1 MILFALSDAV
11 LAQLITATLTLIGT
25 CFSGYLTYLM
35 AKLNKDTNRQAG
47 IIANEAHEV
56 KNTLADN
63 NRASIHKLTNIQQ
76 ISTTTND
83 LIALNTEAIKTTS
96 GETFVKLKSIEATT
110 QKAEKLANGTLT
122 EQLRLNMVVT
132 QQLAAHTKE
141 AIHIEAARLA
151 EQKYNKHVEE
161 DKKLKR
167 ETQ

>member
-1 MILFALSDAV
+1 MLLFALSDAV

-35 AKLNKDTNRQAG
+35 AKLNKDQNRQAG

-63 NRASIHKLTNIQQ
+63 NRANIHKLSNIQQ

-83 LIALNTEAIKTTS
+83 LLALNTEAIKSTSSETIGKLVTIETT
-96 GETFVKLKSIEATT
+96 TK
-110 QKAEKLANGTLT
+110 KAEQLANGTLT

-132 QQLAAHTKE
+132 QQLAALTKDP
-141 AIHIEAARLA
+141 IHIEAAKLA
-151 EQKYNKHVEE
+151 EIKYNKHVEE
-161 DKKLKR
+161 DKRQKR
-167 ETQ
+167 ESQ